1 MGPSDAIET
10 YYKTYSAGGFIYWA
24 YFSIGVESFFAN
36 GTLMTVDFSLSSSI
50 LKFVF
55 VF

>member
-1 MGPSDAIET
+1 MDC
-10 YYKTYSAGGFIYWA
+10 KTYSAGGFIYWA
-24 YFSIGVESFFAN
+24 YLSIGVESFFDN
-36 GTLMTVDFSLSSSI
+36 GTLKTEDFNLSSSI